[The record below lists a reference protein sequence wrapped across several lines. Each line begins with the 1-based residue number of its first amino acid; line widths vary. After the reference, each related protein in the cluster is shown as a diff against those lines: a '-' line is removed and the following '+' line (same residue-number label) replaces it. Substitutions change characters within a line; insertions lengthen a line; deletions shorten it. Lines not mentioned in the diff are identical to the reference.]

1 MTIAVLVIEKDA
13 PTCETILSMLEA
25 LKYRAVGT
33 QAAQNALGALHGVH
47 FDVVMC
53 SLSHD
58 DPEGSLIAYEAKA
71 LQEHLKV
78 IVISGRGR
86 EKDFA
91 PLVDAFIPK
100 PFTLQAIDH
109 AIKQVLPVSI
119 LTTTDRDTFMIR
131 ARDE

>member
-13 PTCETILSMLEA
+13 LTRETILYMLEA
-25 LKYRAVGT
+25 LNYRAVGVEGT
-33 QAAQNALGALHGVH
+33 ENALGALHGVH
-47 FDVVMC
+47 FDVLMC

-58 DPEGSLIAYEAKA
+58 DPEGRIVAYEAKA

-91 PLVDAFIPK
+91 PLVDAFVPK
-100 PFTLQAIDH
+100 PFTLQTIDH
-109 AIKQVLPVSI
+109 AIKQVLPVRY
-119 LTTTDRDTFMIR
+119 LTTTDQDTFMIR
-131 ARDE
+131 AQGK

>member
-1 MTIAVLVIEKDA
+1 MTIAVLVIEKDDL
-13 PTCETILSMLEA
+13 TRETILYMLEA
-25 LKYRAVGT
+25 MKYRAVGV
-33 QAAQNALGALHGVH
+33 QATQNALGALHGVH

-91 PLVDAFIPK
+91 PLVDAFVPK

-131 ARDE
+131 AQEE